1 MRIEISLS
9 DDTLAK
15 LAKIFAPEP
24 VKCIVQPEQT
34 KTRDELRTEIGN
46 SLLDDL
52 QEKVKDDS
60 VTVSDSQVTASDGLE
75 ERRGDGDGD
84 GDGDTE
90 IEREAASEKNKRVAE
105 DSPTHEA
112 MRQASTGKFNA
123 SSVDDIA
130 DHIRREGWVALET
143 DIEHAGLA
151 REEATSQSPTI
162 DDQIATLP
170 AENNT
175 NQCGWIE
182 GRLSKKLRID
192 NKKNDHI
199 GEPYWCQKPAGHTGK
214 HNEGFAPKL
223 LIDTIPDPEPELTDD
238 HNTLNEELEQA
249 DEIAEAIA
257 TGIKTNPDGR
267 TVVVVGGSIVARLS
281 GYLNID
287 KDKPVCGWWLPAG
300 ASYGKFC
307 VGNPNHSDSTL
318 PGDHIWLSP
327 APQMVRVN

>member
-1 MRIEISLS
+1 MVEPNMRIEISLS
-9 DDTLAK
+9 DDTLDK

-84 GDGDTE
+84 GDTE

-112 MRQASTGKFNA
+112 MRQAALGKFNA
-123 SSVDDIA
+123 
-130 DHIRREGWVALET
+130 
-143 DIEHAGLA
+143 EHAGLA

-223 LIDTIPDPEPELTDD
+223 LIDTIPDPEPELIDD
-238 HNTLNEELEQA
+238 HNTPNEELEQA

-267 TVVVVGGSIVARLS
+267 TVVVVGGAIVARLS

>member
-1 MRIEISLS
+1 MKIEISLS
-9 DDTLAK
+9 DDTLDK
-15 LAKIFAPEP
+15 LAAMLRPVLDIQMPNPEP
-24 VKCIVQPEQT
+24 
-34 KTRDELRTEIGN
+34 
-46 SLLDDL
+46 
-52 QEKVKDDS
+52 
-60 VTVSDSQVTASDGLE
+60 TAE
-75 ERRGDGDGD
+75 
-84 GDGDTE
+84 T
-90 IEREAASEKNKRVAE
+90 ASEKNKRVAE

-112 MRQASTGKFNA
+112 MRQAASGKFNA
-123 SSVDDIA
+123 
-130 DHIRREGWVALET
+130 
-143 DIEHAGLA
+143 EHASLA

-214 HNEGFAPKL
+214 HNEGFPPKL
-223 LIDTIPDPEPELTDD
+223 LIDTIPDPEPELIDD
-238 HNTLNEELEQA
+238 HNTPNEELEQA

-267 TVVVVGGSIVARLS
+267 TVVVVEQPEPSKGGSIVARLS

-307 VGNPNHSDSTL
+307 VGNPKHSDSTL

>member
-1 MRIEISLS
+1 MVEPNMRIEISLS
-9 DDTLAK
+9 DDTLDK

-84 GDGDTE
+84 GDTE

-112 MRQASTGKFNA
+112 MRQATSGKFNA
-123 SSVDDIA
+123 
-130 DHIRREGWVALET
+130 
-143 DIEHAGLA
+143 EHASLA

-223 LIDTIPDPEPELTDD
+223 LIDTIPDPEPELIDD
-238 HNTLNEELEQA
+238 HNTPNEELEQA

-267 TVVVVGGSIVARLS
+267 TVVVVGGAIVARLS

-307 VGNPNHSDSTL
+307 VGNPKHSDSTL

>member
-1 MRIEISLS
+1 VVEPNMRIEISLS
-9 DDTLAK
+9 DDTLDK

-84 GDGDTE
+84 GDTE

-112 MRQASTGKFNA
+112 MRQAALGKFNA
-123 SSVDDIA
+123 
-130 DHIRREGWVALET
+130 
-143 DIEHAGLA
+143 EHAGLA

-192 NKKNDHI
+192 NKKNDVDRRSQH
-199 GEPYWCQKPAGHTGK
+199 A
-214 HNEGFAPKL
+214 
-223 LIDTIPDPEPELTDD
+223 
-238 HNTLNEELEQA
+238 
-249 DEIAEAIA
+249 
-257 TGIKTNPDGR
+257 
-267 TVVVVGGSIVARLS
+267 
-281 GYLNID
+281 
-287 KDKPVCGWWLPAG
+287 
-300 ASYGKFC
+300 
-307 VGNPNHSDSTL
+307 
-318 PGDHIWLSP
+318 
-327 APQMVRVN
+327 